1 MKKPNAYSIILI
13 FALLHAAVS
22 LAARFIGFHDELALT
37 LLTMTMSVLLSMRKQ
52 MGIPFMVIAVI
63 LVNFAGIWFGRWIGN
78 FVRNVVLVSVPAE
91 TAHYLRAPLST
102 FLATAF
108 IGLLQLGCSNLYR
121 KSRFFKESDTQHPFW
136 LLVAFVVILIVR
148 LVMLVRSST
157 TFFGDNLVL
166 NIIIDYAVS
175 FIAIIWMA
183 AYVIIA
189 QKDISEEKKKRHQA
203 QYSYER
209 LKQQIEPHFL
219 FNSLN
224 SLDSIVNA
232 GQERQA
238 SRFIHKLSS
247 IYRYLIETEDERL
260 VSLDDEL
267 RFVKQY
273 IDLMQVRFPEG
284 LETEINVPDDDICH
298 FVIPCSLQLLV
309 ENATKHNA
317 ISSETPLRIRISI
330 EGDYIQVS
338 NNRNPKI
345 SSQISTGNGQR
356 YIRQRYHD
364 EAGKEIIVEQDELTY
379 TVKLP
384 LL

>member
-1 MKKPNAYSIILI
+1 MKRPNAYGIILI

-22 LAARFIGFHDELALT
+22 LAGRLIGFHDELVLT
-37 LLTMTMSVLLSMRKQ
+37 LLTMTMSVFLSLRKQ
-52 MGIPFMVIAVI
+52 MSIPFMVIAVI
-63 LVNFAGIWFGRWIGN
+63 LVNFAGLWLGREIGD
-78 FVRNVVLVSVPAE
+78 FIR
-91 TAHYLRAPLST
+91 HYVIPRGEYRHLLRGPLST
-102 FLATAF
+102 MLTTTV
-108 IGLLQLGCSNLYR
+108 IGLVQLGISSLIR
-121 KSRFFKESDTQHPFW
+121 RSRFYKESDSQSPLW
-136 LLVAFVVILIVR
+136 LLIAFVAVLVIR
-148 LVMLVRSST
+148 LVMMVRSSS
-157 TFFGDNLVL
+157 TFFGDNVVL
-166 NIIIDYAVS
+166 NIIIDYTVS
-175 FIAIIWMA
+175 FLAIIWMA
-183 AYVIIA
+183 AFAIRA
-189 QKDISEEKKKRHQA
+189 QHDITTEKKKRHEA

-232 GQERQA
+232 GQPQQA
-238 SRFIHKLSS
+238 SRFIHKLSA

-284 LETEINVPDDDICH
+284 LEIQTEVPEDGICH

-330 EGDYIQVS
+330 EGDYIQVT

-345 SSQISTGNGQR
+345 SSQPSTGNGQR
-356 YIRQRYHD
+356 YIRQRYRD
-364 EAGKEIIVEQDELTY
+364 EAGKEIIVDENEQTY